1 MFKKVRR
8 FMFKI
13 ISFINKTE
21 KRLDKNKNG
30 LPDVL
35 DKYIEFFK
43 EFDNET
49 FLRGMVTGGVLIF
62 IIYGVLYYVIK

>member
-1 MFKKVRR
+1 MFKKARR

-13 ISFINKTE
+13 ISFINSTE

-35 DKYIEFFK
+35 DKYIEFCK